1 MEICAETE
9 ESGVTREETK
19 ALKDHIV
26 RLYSE
31 RYTCRQIADLT
42 GLSYRYVRDSLKER
56 GITPVR
62 RVVRG
67 FRVKRVTR
75 RDTPER

>member
-1 MEICAETE
+1 
-9 ESGVTREETK
+9 VTRKETNE
-19 ALKDHIV
+19 LTDHIV
-26 RLYSE
+26 SLYFE
-31 RYTCRQIADLT
+31 RYTCQQIAKLT

-67 FRVKRVTR
+67 SRVKRVIR
-75 RDTPER
+75 RDTSDR